1 MSALNIAVM
10 FLHIGAGIIWI
21 GTLIYLRLLLLP
33 VLNAAPPAVRGP
45 VVMELGP
52 KQVRVLLRLAEVT
65 IVTGLANIFLM
76 GRIQKMSDFY
86 TTAWGLSISLG
97 MVGAIVIYGIG
108 QAVTAPVTRRIAAVL
123 RSVSSGQ
130 AGPEA
135 AAVVPALAAK
145 QLKAL
150 NIQVALGV
158 LVVLTMAVAR
168 FS

>member
-1 MSALNIAVM
+1 MPALNIAVM
-10 FLHIGAGIIWI
+10 FLHIGAGIIWV
-21 GTLIYLRLLLLP
+21 GTLIYLRVLLLP
-33 VLNAAPPAVRGP
+33 VLNAAPPTVRGP

-52 KQVRVLLRLAEVT
+52 KQVRVLLRLAELT
-65 IVTGLANIFLM
+65 IVTGFANIFLM

-86 TTAWGLSISLG
+86 TTAWGWSIGLG
-97 MVGAIVIYGIG
+97 MAGAIVIYVIG
-108 QAVTAPVTRRIAAVL
+108 QAVTAPVTHRIAAVL
-123 RSVSSGQ
+123 RSISSGQ

-135 AAVVPALAAK
+135 AAAIPSLAAK

-150 NIQVALGV
+150 NVQVVLGV